1 MNAKTAFDLIFR
13 NARTRSAATTVDIG
27 VTGGR
32 IAAIEPR
39 LACEAAEIEVGGK
52 LALPGFV
59 DTHIHLD
66 KACLLGRCGHDH
78 GSVAEAIAA
87 VAAMKRDFTVEDV
100 YARGARVIERAI
112 VHGTTRMRTHVE
124 IDPRIG
130 LRGFEAVKA
139 LKRDYA
145 WAIDLSICVFP
156 QEGLTNDPGAEELL
170 IAALRDGGEAI
181 GGCPYMDTDPNAH
194 LEKLFDLA
202 QEFDVD
208 IDLHLD
214 FDLDPSWWHLEEVCR
229 QTERRNYQG
238 RVAIGHATKLS
249 ALPPDRLKAATAR
262 LAKSGVAVTV
272 LPATDLYLMGRDA
285 THNAPR
291 GLTVAHKL
299 VENGVVC
306 SVATNNVLNPFTPFG
321 DASLLRMANFYANV
335 AHAGISE
342 FDACLDLVTDLP
354 ARLMNLRDYGIAPGN
369 PADLIILDT
378 DSGANAIAELPDML
392 MGFKNG
398 RQVFERRKPT
408 LFPPQASGPHSRHA
422 RARPGHPRA
431 ADDSRDVDGRT
442 MQAMLCLMR
451 CPAIDAPADPLLLSV
466 NQQQQARGRKS

>member
-1 MNAKTAFDLIFR
+1 MLSVLTASGLDYDTILKWEQGLYRKFTPADTDVDDFTLFDANKGHWVHVKSAGAFNLQPRLLSSVRADVDVEPQGNYPSFEDLQISSSLTPLGPTNQTHIVFLPGEDSQQLALANTGGGILAWDVVWTPQDATNANWLQISSTTGITTIENDVIQLFLD
-13 NARTRSAATTVDIG
+13 RTRLPKGTYRGNLLLRTTAGNRSFQV
-27 VTGGR
+27 
-32 IAAIEPR
+32 
-39 LACEAAEIEVGGK
+39 
-52 LALPGFV
+52 
-59 DTHIHLD
+59 
-66 KACLLGRCGHDH
+66 
-78 GSVAEAIAA
+78 VAN
-87 VAAMKRDFTVEDV
+87 VAD
-100 YARGARVIERAI
+100 
-112 VHGTTRMRTHVE
+112 
-124 IDPRIG
+124 
-130 LRGFEAVKA
+130 LRGEWRGV
-139 LKRDYA
+139 
-145 WAIDLSICVFP
+145 
-156 QEGLTNDPGAEELL
+156 
-170 IAALRDGGEAI
+170 
-181 GGCPYMDTDPNAH
+181 
-194 LEKLFDLA
+194 A
-202 QEFDVD
+202 QISNVNGKKNEVAD

-249 ALPPDRLKAATAR
+249 ALPPDRLKAAAAR

-272 LPATDLYLMGRDA
+272 LPATDLYLMGRDT

-342 FDACLDLVTDLP
+342 FDACLDLVTELP

-369 PADLIILDT
+369 PADLVILDT

-408 LFPPQASGPHSRHA
+408 LFPP
-422 RARPGHPRA
+422 A
-431 ADDSRDVDGRT
+431 A
-442 MQAMLCLMR
+442 
-451 CPAIDAPADPLLLSV
+451 
-466 NQQQQARGRKS
+466 

>member
-1 MNAKTAFDLIFR
+1 MSKSIRALSS
-13 NARTRSAATTVDIG
+13 RS
-27 VTGGR
+27 
-32 IAAIEPR
+32 
-39 LACEAAEIEVGGK
+39 
-52 LALPGFV
+52 F
-59 DTHIHLD
+59 
-66 KACLLGRCGHDH
+66 
-78 GSVAEAIAA
+78 EAI
-87 VAAMKRDFTVEDV
+87 
-100 YARGARVIERAI
+100 
-112 VHGTTRMRTHVE
+112 
-124 IDPRIG
+124 
-130 LRGFEAVKA
+130 KA

-170 IAALRDGGEAI
+170 VAALRDGGEAI

-194 LEKLFDLA
+194 LEKVFNLA
-202 QEFDVD
+202 QQFDVD
-208 IDLHLD
+208 VDLHLD

-229 QTERRNYQG
+229 QTERRNYHG

-262 LAKSGVAVTV
+262 LAKAGVAVTV

-285 THNAPR
+285 THNTPR
-291 GLTVAHKL
+291 GLTIAHRL

-335 AHAGISE
+335 AQAGIGE

-378 DSGANAIAELPDML
+378 DTGTNAIAELPDVL
-392 MGFKNG
+392 MGSKTG
-398 RQVFERRKPT
+398 VRYS
-408 LFPPQASGPHSRHA
+408 SG
-422 RARPGHPRA
+422 RARHPT
-431 ADDSRDVDGRT
+431 D
-442 MQAMLCLMR
+442 CLSGNR
-451 CPAIDAPADPLLLSV
+451 IDAPAIPLLLSV
-466 NQQQQARGRKS
+466 NENNNRGRKSWPNRPTSEASKRSPATPAGATITSSRS

>member
-1 MNAKTAFDLIFR
+1 MSTRTVFDLIFR
-13 NARTRSAATTVDIG
+13 NARTRSSSTSVDIG
-27 VTGGR
+27 VSGGR

-39 LACEAAEIEVGGK
+39 LSCEAAEIDIGGK

-78 GSVAEAIAA
+78 GSVSEAIRA

-100 YARGARVIERAI
+100 YARGARVLERAI

-130 LRGFEAVKA
+130 LRGFEAIKA

-156 QEGLTNDPGAEELL
+156 QEGLTNDPGTEELL
-170 IAALRDGGEAI
+170 HEALRDGGDLI
-181 GGCPYMDTDPNAH
+181 GGCPYMDTDPFAQ

-202 QEFDVD
+202 GAFDVD
-208 IDLHLD
+208 VDLHLD
-214 FDLDPSWWHLEEVCR
+214 FDLDPSWRHLDEVCR

-238 RVAIGHATKLS
+238 RVAIGHASKLS
-249 ALPPDRLKAATAR
+249 ALPPEEFNAAAALLAR
-262 LAKSGVAVTV
+262 AGVAVTV

-291 GLTVAHKL
+291 GLTAAHRL
-299 VENGVVC
+299 VEKGVLC

-321 DASLLRMANFYANV
+321 DASLLRMANLYAN
-335 AHAGISE
+335 AAYAGLSE
-342 FDACLDLVTDLP
+342 FDTCLDLVTALP

-369 PADLIILDT
+369 PADIIVLDT
-378 DSGANAIAELPDML
+378 TSGRNAIAELPDML

-398 RQVFERRKPT
+398 RQLFER
-408 LFPPQASGPHSRHA
+408 HSPVLL
-422 RARPGHPRA
+422 RPG
-431 ADDSRDVDGRT
+431 
-442 MQAMLCLMR
+442 
-451 CPAIDAPADPLLLSV
+451 
-466 NQQQQARGRKS
+466 